1 MSDLFAKN
9 REGEAPSFANINLLG
24 KCNIRCYFCLG
35 RDIEAEL
42 AGQNQLWTHY
52 LDWSRFE
59 EFLERCQDSGIR
71 KLYITGQNTDSLLY
85 GYLSELI
92 DHLHRRG
99 FGVGLR
105 TNGHLA
111 LKRMHVINQCD
122 LSAGYSIHTLKP
134 HVSMTMMDTR
144 TIPAGKR
151 SSTRPNG
158 RGSRLSSHDSTTR
171 KSLTLSTSA
180 PASSTCGTSKCVGSR
195 TDRRQAVLADDA
207 VAYENLYAYVKH
219 RYPVEETLWGN
230 ADVFR
235 ISGVPV
241 CFWRT
246 VKTSIGSF
254 NYFTDG
260 TISDEYFVVEGYLK
274 ARADQLALPVIS

>member
-1 MSDLFAKN
+1 MNDLFTKN
-9 REGEAPSFANINLLG
+9 REREAPSFANINLLG

-42 AGQNQLWTHY
+42 AGQNQLWTPY
-52 LDWSRFE
+52 LQWPRFE
-59 EFLERCQDSGIR
+59 EFLDRCQEHGIR

-92 DHLHRRG
+92 EHLHERG

-111 LKRMHVINQCD
+111 MKRMHVINQCD

-144 TIPAGKR
+144 VIPDWEEIITKTER
-151 SSTRPNG
+151 PRVQIVVTRFNHAEVFDIIDFC
-158 RGSRLSSHDSTTR
+158 SRFKHLRYVQMRRVS
-171 KSLTLSTSA
+171 
-180 PASSTCGTSKCVGSR
+180 
-195 TDRRQAVLADDA
+195 TDRRQEELADDA
-207 VAYENLYAYVKH
+207 SVYDCLYAYVKQ

-246 VKTSIGSF
+246 VKTNIGSF

-274 ARADQLALPVIS
+274 ARALTLIS

>member
-1 MSDLFAKN
+1 MNDLFTKN
-9 REGEAPSFANINLLG
+9 RDREAPTFANLNLLG
-24 KCNIRCYFCLG
+24 KCNIGCYFCLG
-35 RDIEAEL
+35 RDIAAEL

-52 LDWSRFE
+52 LEWSRFE
-59 EFLERCQDSGIR
+59 EFLDKCEDSGIR
-71 KLYITGQNTDSLLY
+71 KLYVTGQNTDSLLY

-92 DHLHRRG
+92 EHLHGRG

-122 LSAGYSIHTLKP
+122 LSAGYSIHTFKP

-144 TIPAGKR
+144 NIPDWEAIINQTER
-151 SSTRPNG
+151 PRVQIVLTRFNHTEVFDIIDFC
-158 RGSRLSSHDSTTR
+158 SRFKHLRYVQVRRVS
-171 KSLTLSTSA
+171 
-180 PASSTCGTSKCVGSR
+180 
-195 TDRRQAVLADDA
+195 TDRRQDVLADDA
-207 VAYENLYAYVKH
+207 RVYDELYAYVKR
-219 RYPVEETLWGN
+219 RYPVKETLWGS
-230 ADVFR
+230 ADVFE

-246 VKTSIGSF
+246 VKTTIGSF

-274 ARADQLALPVIS
+274 ARAAQQLTQIS